1 VQKEFV
7 VNLRMHRRTLLAGAL
22 GGALASTRIG
32 GQAAPRPSGRL
43 DARLNQQAADWQPVE
58 QALGATGQLLDGD
71 VFRVSMP
78 RADLKVMVRDVSLVP
93 AFALGS
99 YAAFKQAEGQAMVMG
114 DLVLLDTEVNPVV
127 SGLFQ
132 AGFSITGIHNHLN
145 EMNPHV
151 MYVHYT
157 GQGDRVQLAQGL
169 RQALAASATSL
180 GQQPAGTPQAASPPT
195 RDLPVDRI
203 AQVLGRQAKVAKGG
217 VVQVTVP
224 RAETITEGGM
234 ELLPAMGVAT
244 ALNFQPLGNGQAA
257 ITGDFVMVAAEVNPV
272 AQALRGASI
281 DVTALHN
288 HHLGEDPRLFYMH
301 FFATGDPAQ
310 LAQGLRAALDKTN
323 SKQG

>member
-1 VQKEFV
+1 

-22 GGALASTRIG
+22 GGALASTSIG

-58 QALGATGQLLDGD
+58 QALGATGQLMDGD
-71 VFRVSMP
+71 VFRVGMP
-78 RADLKVMVRDVSLVP
+78 RSDLKVTVKDVPLLP

-99 YAAFKQAEGQAMVMG
+99 YAAFKRSGGQAMVMG
-114 DLVLLDTEVNPVV
+114 DLVLLDAEVNPVV

-151 MYVHYT
+151 MYVHYM
-157 GQGDRVQLAQGL
+157 GQGDPIQLAQGL
-169 RQALAASATSL
+169 RQALAASATPL
-180 GQQPAGTPQAASPPT
+180 GQQSTGTPQAAATPT
-195 RDLPVDRI
+195 TDLPLDQI
-203 AQVLGRQAKVAKGG
+203 AKALGRQPKVAKGG
-217 VVQVTVP
+217 VIQVSVP

-244 ALNFQPLGNGQAA
+244 ALNFQPAGGGQAA
-257 ITGDFVMVAAEVNPV
+257 ITGDFVMVATEVNPV

-281 DVTALHN
+281 DLTALHN
-288 HHLGEDPRLFYMH
+288 HRLGEDPRLYYMH
-301 FFATGDPAQ
+301 FFATGDPVE
-310 LAQGLRAALDKTN
+310 LARGLRGALDKTN
-323 SKQG
+323 SKSG